1 MGCNESAAPFGP
13 EQQPRIQVAPLVLY
27 QPAQWGNQQPDGGP
41 AVCQAFPALRLS
53 TPERYTVAS
62 LWHSWHEHTE
72 ASLEAGYT
80 FFLKF
85 ERIWCPE
92 VSTTI
97 YSLYYSNT
105 HTARQRNA
113 SVYISVQHS
122 NIFKVHCA
130 MAALFLFITLLYF
143 CSFLLLLWVQKGI
156 KALTPTPQ
164 YSYSVVC
171 CCSTPVCFVFFCPC
185 RYSNPDGQSGLPAS
199 RHWELSVPQS
209 AGDKSVGRD
218 LQHLHQRCLCS
229 TGPLCRVSTQC

>member
-130 MAALFLFITLLYF
+130 MAALFLFITLFYF

-171 CCSTPVCFVFFCPC
+171 CCSTPVCFLSLQIFRSWWAVWFTCVTALRTLRTAVC
-185 RYSNPDGQSGLPAS
+185 WRQISGPRSATSSPEMPVLYWAS
-199 RHWELSVPQS
+199 L
-209 AGDKSVGRD
+209 
-218 LQHLHQRCLCS
+218 
-229 TGPLCRVSTQC
+229 